1 MSAET
6 IHAVALGEIDTVYVD
21 PEERYVV
28 SLVVSCDPMGRHR
41 AETPEDAAR
50 YALDM
55 TRDDNAA
62 GTTWHVHDRRTGLMH
77 VLRQKDFDPEF
88 DSAALA
94 GGGTHEDSE

>member
-6 IHAVALGEIDTVYVD
+6 IHAVALGEIDTIYVD
-21 PEERYVV
+21 SEERYVV
-28 SLVVSCDPMGRHR
+28 SLVVSCDPMGRHQ

-55 TRDDNAA
+55 TRDDHAA
-62 GTTWHVHDRRTGLMH
+62 GTTWHVYDRETRQMH

-88 DSAALA
+88 NSLVLVGGDSH
-94 GGGTHEDSE
+94 GNSK